1 MKRFFLLLS
10 ICCSIVAFAEVV
22 TMDLKTA
29 TDMASNPVTYGVAYG
44 LGYYDGTDVW
54 DSTYNDSGIC
64 QFIYTNE
71 ARFMLS
77 HMPSLN
83 SYGGMSWEGF
93 TLSKVSQ
100 DTANVFGCVAD
111 GGLAGVG
118 TPYVIGYFS
127 EWVTEAQGFS
137 SNIVL
142 FDKEYYPEY
151 VYICQNSNTM
161 EAIANGGVFNARV
174 FTAQDTLTLIISGLT
189 TTLEETK
196 SVIYYL
202 AVDGEMNNGWVKV
215 PLTALGKVGGL
226 SFRMTTTDIG
236 DFGANTPMYFAMD
249 GLTVNTELPTK
260 IQELKGA
267 DTNSRGKIVMQDS
280 QLMILKGNELYTLLG
295 QRLK

>member
-10 ICCSIVAFAEVV
+10 MCCSIVAFAEVV

-142 FDKEYYPEY
+142 FDQEYYPEY

-161 EAIANGGVFNARV
+161 EAIANGGVFNARI

-202 AVDGEMNNGWVKV
+202 AVDGKMNNGWVKV

-226 SFRMTTTDIG
+226 SFRMTTTDMG

-249 GLTVNTELPTK
+249 GLTVNTELPTN
-260 IQELKGA
+260 IQEFKVT

>member
-1 MKRFFLLLS
+1 MLF
-10 ICCSIVAFAEVV
+10 ICSSIVTFAEVV
-22 TMDLKTA
+22 TMDLATA

-226 SFRMTTTDIG
+226 SFRMTTTDMG

-249 GLTVNTELPTK
+249 GLTVNTELPTN

>member
-161 EAIANGGVFNARV
+161 EAIANGGVFYARV

-226 SFRMTTTDIG
+226 SFRMTTTDMG

-249 GLTVNTELPTK
+249 GLTVNTELPTN

>member
-226 SFRMTTTDIG
+226 SFRMTTTDMG

-249 GLTVNTELPTK
+249 GLTVNTELPTN
-260 IQELKGA
+260 IQEFKGA

>member
-226 SFRMTTTDIG
+226 SFRMTTTDMG

-249 GLTVNTELPTK
+249 GLTVNTELPTN

>member
-1 MKRFFLLLS
+1 MNRFFLLLS

-161 EAIANGGVFNARV
+161 EAIANGGVFYARV

-226 SFRMTTTDIG
+226 SFRMTTTDMG

-249 GLTVNTELPTK
+249 GLTVNTELPTN

>member
-93 TLSKVSQ
+93 TL
-100 DTANVFGCVAD
+100 
-111 GGLAGVG
+111 
-118 TPYVIGYFS
+118 
-127 EWVTEAQGFS
+127 
-137 SNIVL
+137 
-142 FDKEYYPEY
+142 
-151 VYICQNSNTM
+151 
-161 EAIANGGVFNARV
+161 
-174 FTAQDTLTLIISGLT
+174 
-189 TTLEETK
+189 
-196 SVIYYL
+196 
-202 AVDGEMNNGWVKV
+202 
-215 PLTALGKVGGL
+215 
-226 SFRMTTTDIG
+226 
-236 DFGANTPMYFAMD
+236 
-249 GLTVNTELPTK
+249 
-260 IQELKGA
+260 
-267 DTNSRGKIVMQDS
+267 
-280 QLMILKGNELYTLLG
+280 
-295 QRLK
+295 

>member
-1 MKRFFLLLS
+1 M
-10 ICCSIVAFAEVV
+10 CCSIVAFAEVV

-29 TDMASNPVTYGVAYG
+29 TDIASNPVTYGVAYG

-64 QFIYTNE
+64 QLIYTNE

-100 DTANVFGCVAD
+100 DTANVFGCVAN

-142 FDKEYYPEY
+142 FDQEYYPEY

-202 AVDGEMNNGWVKV
+202 AVDGKMNNGWVKV

-226 SFRMTTTDIG
+226 SFRMTTTDMG

-249 GLTVNTELPTK
+249 GLTVNTELPTN
-260 IQELKGA
+260 IQEFKVT

>member
-1 MKRFFLLLS
+1 MKRFFLMLS
-10 ICCSIVAFAEVV
+10 ICSSIVTFAEVV

-64 QFIYTNE
+64 QFIYTND

-100 DTANVFGCVAD
+100 DTANVFGCVAN

-142 FDKEYYPEY
+142 FDQEYYPEY

-202 AVDGEMNNGWVKV
+202 AVDGKMNNGWVKV

-226 SFRMTTTDIG
+226 SFRMTTTDLG

-249 GLTVNTELPTK
+249 GLTVNTELPTN
-260 IQELKGA
+260 IQEFKVT

>member
-1 MKRFFLLLS
+1 M
-10 ICCSIVAFAEVV
+10 
-22 TMDLKTA
+22 
-29 TDMASNPVTYGVAYG
+29 
-44 LGYYDGTDVW
+44 
-54 DSTYNDSGIC
+54 
-64 QFIYTNE
+64 
-71 ARFMLS
+71 
-77 HMPSLN
+77 
-83 SYGGMSWEGF
+83 
-93 TLSKVSQ
+93 SQ

-226 SFRMTTTDIG
+226 SFRMTTTDMG

-249 GLTVNTELPTK
+249 GLTVNTELPTN
-260 IQELKGA
+260 IQEFKGA